1 MKFEEWLN
9 ENEKTPKK
17 AATFK
22 KDDVVF
28 VKDKNYFVTR
38 RWQSDPGKRKEYYP
52 QGESILAKIT
62 EVAVTSGRWVYTL
75 EIVAGIARVWET
87 RVSGTRDYGVKS
99 WNKTIQ
105 AVQTNLTSEGV
116 TETLKI
122 LESAIYK
129 IDDKVTFNE
138 KTYFIN
144 GVDPDQSLKD
154 KQPCYF
160 LKSDI
165 QGTTT
170 QLLNRNS
177 VPQDDL
183 TSEEEFDEE
192 QEKLIIGEIE
202 KKIGVKLEK
211 RSEYYEMGGEVY
223 DLSKVSGY
231 LCFKNEADLKKFADE
246 LKKFIESKLDK
257 NLQKVADYRI
267 AFPTSSS
274 YHTGNL
280 KNRRVQEVARAL
292 KIDYKEL
299 FAKKKGYLGAKKLGI
314 L

>member
-1 MKFEEWLN
+1 VRGSTSYLSSKLN
-9 ENEKTPKK
+9 
-17 AATFK
+17 
-22 KDDVVF
+22 
-28 VKDKNYFVTR
+28 
-38 RWQSDPGKRKEYYP
+38 S
-52 QGESILAKIT
+52 AK
-62 EVAVTSGRWVYTL
+62 
-75 EIVAGIARVWET
+75 
-87 RVSGTRDYGVKS
+87 
-99 WNKTIQ
+99 
-105 AVQTNLTSEGV
+105 
-116 TETLKI
+116 
-122 LESAIYK
+122 
-129 IDDKVTFNE
+129 
-138 KTYFIN
+138 
-144 GVDPDQSLKD
+144 
-154 KQPCYF
+154 
-160 LKSDI
+160 
-165 QGTTT
+165 
-170 QLLNRNS
+170 
-177 VPQDDL
+177 QDDI

-231 LCFKNEADLKKFADE
+231 VCFKNETDLKKFADE